1 MFNKNLKKYLLG
13 SVLVINSC
21 TVYKGVPNAVNK
33 PINIG
38 NDDNYYE
45 IKKHK
50 SFKTYKNDDT
60 SLLDLSKYIKE
71 RPVLY
76 KPQEVNYNKNLQN
89 NFINDLNDGF
99 LRIGILTPAKSSQYV
114 NVSKELKN
122 ASHMAIFD
130 NKVSNVILQFYDTDG
145 TINDTKIK
153 TKTALEENVDIIVGP
168 LLSDEVD
175 AVNKVID
182 KTPVIS
188 FTTDTNVLSGN
199 VFSIGFLIDQQI
211 KRLVEYAVLNN
222 KTKFGIITSNSESG
236 KYVLKTFKKYL
247 NKNNV
252 TLVSDVMYENNSKN
266 QQNLLNAVRKVADF
280 DNRKKEYLERKN
292 TLEKEVKDLKQFNE
306 KNYNDAQIAVL
317 EKELEK
323 MDKQIT
329 INPPEYDSIFVFAD
343 NTNDL
348 IMIGSTL
355 MYYDVAP
362 NKVKYLGLS
371 QLENNKVCNEKAFS
385 GAWYPSI
392 STKYNK
398 KFNSSYKKLFG
409 ADPGKMAS
417 FAYDAVSFA
426 TTISKKG
433 IIKLNN
439 IINPNGFIGINGV
452 FRFKSDGSNDRNI
465 DVKEIVGGRTIK
477 SKIISPAPVNFI
489 KSK

>member
-71 RPVLY
+71 KPVLY

-99 LRIGILTPAKSSQYV
+99 LRIGILTPAKSSQYA

-236 KYVLKTFKKYL
+236 KYVLKTFK
-247 NKNNV
+247 
-252 TLVSDVMYENNSKN
+252 
-266 QQNLLNAVRKVADF
+266 
-280 DNRKKEYLERKN
+280 N
-292 TLEKEVKDLKQFNE
+292 T
-306 KNYNDAQIAVL
+306 
-317 EKELEK
+317 
-323 MDKQIT
+323 
-329 INPPEYDSIFVFAD
+329 
-343 NTNDL
+343 
-348 IMIGSTL
+348 
-355 MYYDVAP
+355 
-362 NKVKYLGLS
+362 
-371 QLENNKVCNEKAFS
+371 
-385 GAWYPSI
+385 
-392 STKYNK
+392 
-398 KFNSSYKKLFG
+398 
-409 ADPGKMAS
+409 
-417 FAYDAVSFA
+417 
-426 TTISKKG
+426 
-433 IIKLNN
+433 
-439 IINPNGFIGINGV
+439 
-452 FRFKSDGSNDRNI
+452 
-465 DVKEIVGGRTIK
+465 
-477 SKIISPAPVNFI
+477 
-489 KSK
+489 